1 MTHLLLLA
9 QLAAPY
15 CGYNYGVEITPQ
27 DAFVTGCYVP
37 SWSGQ
42 ESEARRGQGGAVL
55 REDPLSPGGVRA
67 TPVLPAPLP
76 QLTY

>member
-1 MTHLLLLA
+1 MLTTALLIA

-15 CGYNYGVEITPQ
+15 CGNNYGTDITPQ

-42 ESEARRGQGGAVL
+42 GGAVL
-55 REDPLSPGGVRA
+55 RVDPLSPGGLRA
-67 TPVLPAPLP
+67 TPVGPSQLP

>member
-27 DAFVTGCYVP
+27 DAPFTGCYVP
-37 SWSGQ
+37 SWS
-42 ESEARRGQGGAVL
+42 GQGGAVL